1 MRKAKIISIEK
12 VGLKNCMDLEVDSED
27 HIFYGNNIVV
37 SNSHSVS
44 YAVNSY
50 LSAWYKANYT
60 KEFFLSYLYHANDKQ
75 DPLQEVY
82 ELVSEAKLFDIE
94 TRVPNLSFYTEKFSW
109 HNNSIYF
116 GLKDIKS
123 LSGVNGDKV
132 LVAIKEVEEQ
142 LQKPCKDFNWMDI
155 IVYLSEKINSN
166 VFKTLASVG
175 FFSTKSTNITRNKA
189 LYQYLIFNEL
199 TVSEK
204 KWVFDNYAAKK
215 WANLVECL
223 TDLAPTKKEGGGTSK
238 KDRSEAVK
246 NEIYLL
252 ENPPYSLEDDPYW
265 IVDQE
270 VKFLGCP
277 VSLARIDSAD
287 SSSANTTCKEI
298 IDGKTGEF
306 LCVAA
311 SINRVN
317 NYKVKKGK
325 TKGETM
331 SFLTIEDDTC
341 SLDSVVCFPETRKT
355 FEHLLYQG
363 NNLLFCG
370 KVQAADN
377 SFIIDKIHEI

>member
-50 LSAWYKANYT
+50 LSAWHKANYT
-60 KEFFLSYLYHANDKQ
+60 KEFFLSYLYYASDKQ

-94 TRVPNLSFYTEKFSW
+94 TRIPNLSFYTEKFSW
-109 HNNSIYF
+109 HNNCIYF

-132 LVAIKEVEEQ
+132 FAAIQELEKE
-142 LQKPCKDFNWMDI
+142 LGKPSKDFTWMDVLI
-155 IVYLSEKINSN
+155 LLSSKVNST

-175 FFSTKSTNITRNKA
+175 FFSTKITNISRNRA
-189 LYQYLIFNEL
+189 LYQYIILKEL
-199 TVSEK
+199 TATEINWVVENYPKK
-204 KWVFDNYAAKK
+204 KWN
-215 WANLVECL
+215 NLVECF

-238 KDRSEAVK
+238 KDRSEIIK

-252 ENPPYSLEDDPYW
+252 ENPPYSLDDDPYW

-277 VSLARIDSAD
+277 ISLSRIDSSD
-287 SSSANTTCKEI
+287 SSAANTTCKEI
-298 IDGKTGEF
+298 LNGKTGEHI
-306 LCVAA
+306 CVAA
-311 SINRVN
+311 SVNKINN
-317 NYKVKKGK
+317 HKVKKGK
-325 TKGETM
+325 TQGEIM
-331 SFLTIEDDTC
+331 SFLTIEDETC
-341 SLDSVVCFPETRKT
+341 SLDSVICFPETRKT

-370 KVQAADN
+370 KVEKKDN